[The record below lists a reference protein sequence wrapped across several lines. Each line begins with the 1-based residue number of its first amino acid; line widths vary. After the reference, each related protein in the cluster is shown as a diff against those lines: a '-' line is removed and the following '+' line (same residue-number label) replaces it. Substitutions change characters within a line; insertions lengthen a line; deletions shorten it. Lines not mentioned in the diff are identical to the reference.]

1 MLRISIATTRQRRL
15 AVRIAL
21 GTLVAANLVAA
32 VLMLKPWEGS
42 ADSLRQQAASISQE
56 LKQKQFSVK
65 RLEHVVENVQKARS
79 DGDTFMASNLMSRTT
94 LSSSLLDELDKMA
107 HTAGIKQKE
116 VAFTFEPVEGTD
128 VLTRSEITANYD
140 GAYTDLMHF
149 LNLLDHSPRLL
160 IVDSLAA
167 APQPPGQVLGITIK
181 LVTFVRE
188 GAVEQASAQVP
199 GGAR

>member
-1 MLRISIATTRQRRL
+1 MLRISIATARQRRL

-56 LKQKQFSVK
+56 LKQKQISVK
-65 RLEHVVENVQKARS
+65 RLQHIVENVQKARS
-79 DGDTFMASNLMSRTT
+79 DGDTFMASNLMSRKT
-94 LSSSLLDELDKMA
+94 LSSSLLDELDQMA
-107 HTAGIKQKE
+107 RTAGIKQKE
-116 VAFTFEPVEGTD
+116 VAFTFEPVEGSD

-167 APQPPGQVLGITIK
+167 APQPPGQVLGITIR

-188 GAVEQASAQVP
+188 GAVEQASAQLP